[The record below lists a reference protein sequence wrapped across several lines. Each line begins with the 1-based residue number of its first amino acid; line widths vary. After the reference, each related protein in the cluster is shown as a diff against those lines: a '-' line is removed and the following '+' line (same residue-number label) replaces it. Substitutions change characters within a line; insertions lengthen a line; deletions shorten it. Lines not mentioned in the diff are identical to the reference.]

1 MRKIFITL
9 LSGIFLCLNFVNA
22 QLTISMSSSQV
33 DPGANAT
40 VDVTVSGFTALAGTE
55 YSINYD
61 STVLEFV
68 SFTNVTPL
76 LVGLGNGL
84 SGPIG
89 STLKKGQ
96 LVVSWFDGSQG
107 GVTIP
112 NGTRIF
118 SIVFK
123 AIGAA
128 GTKSDVFTSNV
139 PRKIEISDSNL
150 NPVTLINNKGT
161 VTIKGTPP
169 STGCTSPTCANA
181 SNLTLVGAQKDALK
195 GTEVCIAITVKNF
208 IDIVSGQGSISWDST
223 LLKYKRYV
231 IPTTNNVPGMSS
243 NSFNDLK
250 ASSGKFGFLWSSLTT
265 NPVTV
270 PDNTVFFELCFD
282 VIGKVGDVACIKLNE
297 TSPVSIDWSG
307 NTAINDLCYTFGK
320 VTIIDVPMPS
330 TVAIKTGTG
339 SGKVGDIVCVDV
351 SVDSFSNIFGV
362 GTTFSWNP
370 AQLKFIRTEG
380 YSLEGLNS
388 SMFNS
393 NGTTGT
399 LKLLWSNGTAITKP
413 NGHVIFKICFELL
426 CPDASNYTATIS
438 VPGPTDITGTVN
450 GSPATV
456 AGTTSAGS
464 IAITCGTPPEPK
476 CTTGTIT
483 HVTCNGGTDG
493 SAAMTVTDATADC
506 VFQWKLGTT
515 IVKTGLVSA
524 GNLNLTGAAAGT
536 YTFEVLCSGVPKT
549 SCTATINQPTAIVI
563 PTSGVI
569 TNVGC
574 ASKGAINITTTS
586 GGNNGG
592 YTFNWNPAQG
602 NTANPTNLNAGVYL
616 VTVTD
621 SRNCT
626 ATASFTVG
634 TTESQLSTVTIT
646 GTNVKCKNGTDG
658 AALVNVSG
666 GCTPYTYAWTGG
678 LTGSNPQGVKAG
690 TYTVTVSDSASPAK
704 TGTATITITEPNA
717 LDISLTGTTG
727 ASTSTAADGGIK
739 ITITGGTPN
748 YKTIWSGGIPDANTS
763 GVLDVNNVKAGT
775 YNVTVTDANGC
786 TAVRT
791 GILVDVKPPTTVAVE
806 LGTATV
812 TSGDNGFGV
821 LCFDDRTGVI
831 SGKITKGS
839 YPMTI
844 TLKSGNPVIQTVQ
857 IASGTD
863 YTFTGLAAG
872 SYTVTA
878 SNAAGASTSSVS
890 VVITQP
896 TKLVGTPNINCSTKN
911 QETGSVEINM
921 NGTGAGNYSFVWSG
935 LGDLDNKIENLASGF
950 YNVTVTDDNGCQVK
964 LTNLE
969 VKSCTLSG
977 TCYEAST
984 VITPNG
990 DNLNDLFIINC
1001 VTDNAADLTVFDRWG
1016 RLVYSQP
1023 NYDNTW
1029 QGTDNDNK
1037 DLKEGG
1043 YIWVLNINFG
1053 QGRREVYK
1061 GTLTILTDK

>member
-1 MRKIFITL
+1 
-9 LSGIFLCLNFVNA
+9 
-22 QLTISMSSSQV
+22 MSSSQV

-464 IAITCGTPPEPK
+464 IAITCGTPPEP
-476 CTTGTIT
+476 
-483 HVTCNGGTDG
+483 
-493 SAAMTVTDATADC
+493 
-506 VFQWKLGTT
+506 
-515 IVKTGLVSA
+515 TGLVSA

-574 ASKGAINITTTS
+574 SSKGAINITTTS

-634 TTESQLSTVTIT
+634 TTESQLSPVTIT

-666 GCTPYTYAWTGG
+666 GCTPYTYAWSGG
-678 LTGSNPQGVKAG
+678 LTGSNPQGIKAG

-717 LDISLTGTTG
+717 LDISLTGTTD
-727 ASTSTAADGGIK
+727 ASSSTASDGGIK

-786 TAVRT
+786 TAVRN
-791 GILVDVKPPTTVAVE
+791 GIVVNVEPPGSVAVE

-812 TSGDNGFGV
+812 TSGDNSFGV

-878 SNAAGASTSSVS
+878 SNAAGASTSSVA

-896 TKLVGTPNINCSTKN
+896 TKLVGTPIINCSTKN

-921 NGTGAGNYSFVWSG
+921 NGTGAGNYSFEWSG